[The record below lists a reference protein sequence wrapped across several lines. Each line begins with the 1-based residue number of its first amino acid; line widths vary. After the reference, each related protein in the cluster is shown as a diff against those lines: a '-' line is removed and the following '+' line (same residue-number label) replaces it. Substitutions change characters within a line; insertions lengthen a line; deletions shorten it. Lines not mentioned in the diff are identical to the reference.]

1 MVVACLALLVALA
14 GTSVAAVQVAVPRD
28 SVGALQLKPN
38 SVNSSK
44 VANYSLLKVDFKG
57 GQLPRGA
64 SGPRGP
70 AGPAG
75 PTGAAGPAGP
85 AGAAGVASP
94 GYVAEVLT
102 ATGASSSETNSTSYG
117 ALEGGTLNVTVPANE
132 TDKLLVFFNAETSC
146 FGGDP
151 NERCLLRITVDN
163 SEISPAA
170 NTDAFFDYNGSTA
183 TSLRTQNSLFQHGI
197 VRISP
202 TLSAGS
208 HTVKIEVATTDK
220 ATTFRLDDWTLAV
233 QRVRVT

>member
-64 SGPRGP
+64 AGPRGP

-75 PTGAAGPAGP
+75 PTGPAGPAGP

-102 ATGASSSETNSTSYG
+102 ATGASSSETSSTSYG

-132 TDKLLVFFNAETSC
+132 TDKLLVFFNAATAC
-146 FGGDP
+146 YGGNP
-151 NERCLLRITVDN
+151 GARCLVRITVDGA
-163 SEISPAA
+163 EIAPAA
-170 NTDAFFDYNGSTA
+170 GNDSAFDNNGPSGEAKHLQSTKA
-183 TSLRTQNSLFQHGI
+183 QHAI
-197 VRISP
+197 MRVSP
-202 TLSAGS
+202 TLSAGA
-208 HTVKIEVATTDK
+208 HTVRVEFATTDA
-220 ATTFRLDDWTLAV
+220 ATKLRYGDWTLAV